1 MPSLGRVLDGVAE
14 PARRPPRRLV
24 LAVAHAGVI
33 RAVERHLGIDDG
45 LVPNLGGRILDVH
58 EAWLTPAS
66 VWCSSL
72 PISSTAPQQL

>member
-1 MPSLGRVLDGVAE
+1 MHATHPG
-14 PARRPPRRLV
+14 RLV

-58 EAWLTPAS
+58 EAWLTPGERLVLIPADQ
-66 VWCSSL
+66 L
-72 PISSTAPQQL
+72 TAPQQL